1 MKKKHRVLWFL
12 PANKFERTLLWKR
25 WNSHHFPYGNQGF
38 PRSLRHAAKKY
49 GIEIEEDQ
57 VEYSEEQ
64 KKAQS
69 EREILYK
76 IHEVANNFF
85 QENLWETEEGKTI
98 ASLFQRNVNCM
109 MTSSKISIAGYSPEK
124 KNALQNTL

>member
-1 MKKKHRVLWFL
+1 MKKNTEFCGFSQQTNLEGL
-12 PANKFERTLLWKR
+12 LLWKGGTAIT
-25 WNSHHFPYGNQGF
+25 FLMEIEGF
-38 PRSLRHAAKKY
+38 TYPEALRHAKKY

-76 IHEVANNFF
+76 IHEVANTFSKKIFGKPKKEKPLPLLF
-85 QENLWETEEGKTI
+85 QERELHDDI
-98 ASLFQRNVNCM
+98 
-109 MTSSKISIAGYSPEK
+109 I
-124 KNALQNTL
+124 KNFN